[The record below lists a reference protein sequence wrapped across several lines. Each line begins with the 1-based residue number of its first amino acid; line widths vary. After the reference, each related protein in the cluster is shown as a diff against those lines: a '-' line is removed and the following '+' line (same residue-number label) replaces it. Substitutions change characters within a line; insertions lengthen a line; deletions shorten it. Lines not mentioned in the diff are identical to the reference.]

1 MAYYQEQVVDVANEI
16 FETIER
22 AVDKMY
28 RIESDLHDFA
38 SNNEFKLA
46 DIKDADVIAMIT
58 PLLND
63 LVLGY
68 LEAARETET
77 EFDEE

>member
-1 MAYYQEQVVDVANEI
+1 MANYQDKVVDVANEI

-22 AVDKMY
+22 AVDKIT
-28 RIESDLHDFA
+28 RIELDL
-38 SNNEFKLA
+38 NEFAEQNDFKIA

-68 LEAARETET
+68 LEAAREY
-77 EFDEE
+77 DEE

>member
-1 MAYYQEQVVDVANEI
+1 MANYQDQVVDVANEI

-22 AVDKMY
+22 AVDKIT
-28 RIESDLHDFA
+28 RIELDL
-38 SNNEFKLA
+38 NEFAEQNDFKIA

-68 LEAARETET
+68 LEAAREY
-77 EFDEE
+77 DEE

>member
-1 MAYYQEQVVDVANEI
+1 MNYQEQVEGISSEI

-28 RIESDLHDFA
+28 RLDLELPEYASD
-38 SNNEFKLA
+38 NEFKVT
-46 DIKDADVIAMIT
+46 DIKDEDVLALIS
-58 PLLND
+58 PLLHD

-68 LEAARETET
+68 LESARETE
-77 EFDEE
+77 EEEEE

>member
-1 MAYYQEQVVDVANEI
+1 MNYEDKVTGVAEEI

-28 RIESDLHDFA
+28 RIDLELPEYA
-38 SNNEFKLA
+38 ENNEFKIS
-46 DIKDADVIAMIT
+46 DVKDEDVLAMIS
-58 PLLND
+58 PMLKD

-68 LEAARETET
+68 LESARETE
-77 EFDEE
+77 EE

>member
-1 MAYYQEQVVDVANEI
+1 MNYQEQVEGVTNEI

-28 RIESDLHDFA
+28 RLDLELPEYA
-38 SNNEFKLA
+38 EENEFKIS
-46 DIKDADVIAMIT
+46 DIKDADVIAMIA

-68 LEAARETET
+68 LEAAREY
-77 EFDEE
+77 DEE

>member
-1 MAYYQEQVVDVANEI
+1 MSAYQEQVVGVANEI

-28 RIESDLHDFA
+28 RLDLELPEYA
-38 SNNEFKLA
+38 SENNFKIS
-46 DIKDADVIAMIT
+46 DIKDEDVVAMIT

-68 LEAARETET
+68 LESARETE
-77 EFDEE
+77 EE